1 MDDGAG
7 AQTITSTGAGAVT
20 VTAIGVSGDQT
31 IKTGAGNDH
40 VTVTTSAGAT
50 NTITTGTGNDTII
63 LSAAAGAGSHNTI
76 TAGPGADAINLGHQT
91 VGTVDTLVYAQ
102 GDSTATAFDRVS
114 NVTTTDLLSYTGT
127 TTKLLANG
135 SHVTGVA
142 GLTATSSSG
151 ILTFSNTRETVATEI
166 TAASHIVA
174 ATHIAGT
181 VDAFVN
187 VGNTYVVEYNSST
200 SPIVVELVG
209 VTAHHLAIAGTT
221 VHYT

>member
-1 MDDGAG
+1 M
-7 AQTITSTGAGAVT
+7 
-20 VTAIGVSGDQT
+20 GVSGDQT
-31 IKTGAGNDH
+31 IKTGGGNDH
-40 VTVTTSAGAT
+40 VTVTTSAGAI
-50 NTITTGTGNDTII
+50 NTITTGAGNDTII

-102 GDSTATAFDRVS
+102 GDSTSTAFDRVG
-114 NVTTTDLLSYTGT
+114 NMTPTDLLSYTST

-135 SHVTGVA
+135 SHATGVT

-151 ILTFSNTRETVATEI
+151 ILTFSNAKEAVPTEI
-166 TAASHIVA
+166 AAASHIL
-174 ATHIAGT
+174 ATAHIAGS
-181 VDAFVN
+181 VDGFVN
-187 VGNTYVVEYNSST
+187 TGNTYVVEYNSST

-221 VHYT
+221 VHYS